1 MEGKILEK
9 KVRKMLVVLLFLGWA
24 LGNLDRYL
32 INYAVVYI
40 GEDLSLSATETGLIL
55 SSFFLGYALMQLP
68 GGIMADKFGA
78 KRVLLTAVIVWSI
91 FTGLTAVAWTLSIM
105 LGVRFLFGIG
115 EGGFQP
121 AASKVISTSFPE
133 NERSRVMSIM
143 LSSAGI
149 MGMFVPIL
157 SAALLI
163 TIGWRL
169 FFVIAGLLGIIIAFL
184 YWKYVPKDKMEQSSD
199 ERPQVKGILQNLLK
213 MRLMWS
219 LVISYFT
226 IYAVNWGLNSWMPT
240 YLSDVRGLDL
250 ISIGWLQIIPGV
262 VAIIAMLGSGFLIDR
277 LELKVNKFIGALC
290 ALLLAVFLLLMFNA
304 ESIILFITYQC
315 IVTLLVTF
323 IALLLPSFVLK
334 RIPSNYAGTAMGMAN
349 TGGQLAGFV
358 TPTLIGF
365 MVDAFDGSYEAA
377 VWMLVIISLI
387 CVGSILTISQK
398 NPTATEAENEYST
411 L

>member
-1 MEGKILEK
+1 
-9 KVRKMLVVLLFLGWA
+9 
-24 LGNLDRYL
+24 
-32 INYAVVYI
+32 
-40 GEDLSLSATETGLIL
+40 
-55 SSFFLGYALMQLP
+55 
-68 GGIMADKFGA
+68 
-78 KRVLLTAVIVWSI
+78 VIVWSI

-398 NPTATEAENEYST
+398 NPTATEDENEYST

>member
-1 MEGKILEK
+1 MEGRILEK
-9 KVRKMLVVLLFLGWA
+9 KARKMLVVLLFLGWA

-121 AASKVISTSFPE
+121 AASKVISTAFPE

-184 YWKYVPKDKMEQSSD
+184 YWKYVPKDKVEQSSV
-199 ERPQVKGILQNLLK
+199 ERPQVKGILRNLLK

-262 VAIIAMLGSGFLIDR
+262 VAIISMLASGYLIDR

-304 ESIILFITYQC
+304 ESITLFITYQC

-365 MVDAFDGSYEAA
+365 MVDAFDGSYEVA

-387 CVGSILTISQK
+387 CVCSILTISQN
-398 NPTATEAENEYST
+398 NPAAKEAENEYNT

>member
-398 NPTATEAENEYST
+398 NPTATEDENEYST

>member
-290 ALLLAVFLLLMFNA
+290 ALLLAVFLLLMFNT